1 MPAYQVSLTAEV
13 ASYARMQ
20 FQGSDAQKLIR
31 TDIDQVIEELKQ
43 KLEAVPPSE
52 LQGVQESLRVARR
65 IRDTIIHK
73 HDRADT
79 KALYGSS
86 C

>member
-1 MPAYQVSLTAEV
+1 
-13 ASYARMQ
+13 MQ

-31 TDIDQVIEELKQ
+31 TDIDQLITELKQ
-43 KLEAVPPSE
+43 KLESIPPGE
-52 LQGVQESLRVARR
+52 LQGVQESLRVSRI
-65 IRDTIIHK
+65 IRDTIIHGY
-73 HDRADT
+73 DRADT